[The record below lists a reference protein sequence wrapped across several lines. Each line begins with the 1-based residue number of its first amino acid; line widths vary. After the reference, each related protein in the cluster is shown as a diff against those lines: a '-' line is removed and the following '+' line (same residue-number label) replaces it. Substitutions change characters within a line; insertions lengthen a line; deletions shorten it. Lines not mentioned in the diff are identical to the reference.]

1 MNFAEIWDLI
11 VSNGLT
17 SLAIAVVAFA
27 AVWLA
32 SLGGLLPDG
41 ASRRVGVLVST
52 YLLSGYESGDIE
64 EGITLVVGAVLA
76 AFIHEFKE
84 FIAEKRDQ

>member
-1 MNFAEIWDLI
+1 MNFAEIWELI
-11 VSNGLT
+11 ASNGLA
-17 SLAIAVVAFA
+17 SLALAVVAFV

-41 ASRRVGVLVST
+41 TYRRIGVFVST
-52 YLLSGYESGDIE
+52 YLLSGYEPGDID

-84 FIAEKRDQ
+84 FVADKRA